1 MYSMTQGWNAK
12 EQHAVYLGSAE
23 AHNPRID

>member
-1 MYSMTQGWNAK
+1 MTQGYNAK
-12 EQHAVYLGSAE
+12 EQPAVPAVYLGSAE